1 MVCLATREM
10 AAVFLP
16 KCQIHHYI
24 MKKENLNPAN
34 PELATQENVAIS
46 PERIIDQELFGL
58 LKSLQ
63 ETKSVHRNICAR
75 MRKNGVELS
84 NGIEDRFDEN
94 INDII
99 TFASCLTAEQL
110 DHDIKKGGTE

>member
-1 MVCLATREM
+1 
-10 AAVFLP
+10 
-16 KCQIHHYI
+16 
-24 MKKENLNPAN
+24 
-34 PELATQENVAIS
+34 
-46 PERIIDQELFGL
+46 
-58 LKSLQ
+58 
-63 ETKSVHRNICAR
+63 

>member
-1 MVCLATREM
+1 
-10 AAVFLP
+10 
-16 KCQIHHYI
+16 
-24 MKKENLNPAN
+24 MKKENLTPVN
-34 PELATQENVAIS
+34 PELAAQENVAIT
-46 PERIIDQELFGL
+46 PERIIDQELFCL

-84 NGIEDRFDEN
+84 NGIENRFDED

-99 TFASCLTAEQL
+99 TLASCLVAEQL
-110 DHDIKKGGTE
+110 EHDIKEGGTK

>member
-1 MVCLATREM
+1 M
-10 AAVFLP
+10 ANESIA
-16 KCQIHHYI
+16 
-24 MKKENLNPAN
+24 
-34 PELATQENVAIS
+34 S
-46 PERIIDQELFGL
+46 ERIIDQELFGL

-94 INDII
+94 INEII
-99 TFASCLTAEQL
+99 TLASCLTVEQL
-110 DHDIKKGGTE
+110 DHDIKKGGTK

>member
-1 MVCLATREM
+1 MTN
-10 AAVFLP
+10 
-16 KCQIHHYI
+16 
-24 MKKENLNPAN
+24 ENIA
-34 PELATQENVAIS
+34 

-84 NGIEDRFDEN
+84 NGIENRFDED

-99 TFASCLTAEQL
+99 TLTSCLAVDQL
-110 DHDIKKGGTE
+110 GHDIQKGGTK

>member
-1 MVCLATREM
+1 
-10 AAVFLP
+10 
-16 KCQIHHYI
+16 

-99 TFASCLTAEQL
+99 TFESCLTAEQL